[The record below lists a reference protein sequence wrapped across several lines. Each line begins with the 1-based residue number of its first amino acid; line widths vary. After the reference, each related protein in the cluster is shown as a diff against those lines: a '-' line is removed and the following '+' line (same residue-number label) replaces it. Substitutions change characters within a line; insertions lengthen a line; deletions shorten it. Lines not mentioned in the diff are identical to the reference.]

1 MTEKV
6 HPYKYC
12 PKCGAIGE
20 GIWGKCGSCGYPEL
34 FTINPKWEI
43 TDEKWIEIHNQYKY
57 GEITYRAFCDEW
69 RAHCKPF
76 IEEVVMK
83 RPEFD
88 EWAYRDRDKRVR
100 QKQKEKIDEEEAKA
114 AGTYQPKPPSFL
126 DTLAESTASSLV
138 QCPYCK
144 SYCTRKISGLS
155 RAFSAGLF
163 GLGSKK
169 IGKQWHCTN
178 CGSDF

>member
-1 MTEKV
+1 MSTV
-6 HPYKYC
+6 HSFHYC
-12 PKCGAIGE
+12 PHCG
-20 GIWGKCGSCGYPEL
+20 GINTDIAGQCSQCDWSNVL
-34 FTINPKWEI
+34 TINPKWEI
-43 TDEKWIEIHNQYKY
+43 TEEKWDELYSQYKY
-57 GEITYRAFCDEW
+57 GEITYRDFCDQW

-88 EWAYRDRDKRVR
+88 EWAYRDTDKRIR
-100 QKQKEKIDEEEAKA
+100 QKEKEEIDEEEAKA